1 MQIYILA
8 ATVIALLGA
17 CSAMTKRKDIQAMSL
32 RLSAVLSLAIS
43 VLVFPYYRLESDLP
57 IAMIEAFRAGISG
70 IAMGVNGDI
79 PYELGLSGQSLVIYR
94 ALLYGLYIIGPIA
107 GSMFLFS
114 FSQKLVSALS
124 FIGRKHFHVFSS
136 LNDSSIRLA
145 ESIAE
150 KKTGDAIVFCS
161 CKEPDISLANRA
173 RAIGALM
180 IEKDESD
187 IRLRKKK
194 YYEYFE
200 LDEDMRERIIA
211 TSRLCDKLLED
222 RNYDVKNVVVRVF
235 ADASQRELI
244 LNLERQYAGKIYL
257 RHIDEDNA
265 LAIEALSLCADE
277 LAGRTDCEVGVI
289 AEGSLGRAFV
299 SNLQCLLIKPEGKE
313 KILWISPF
321 AESEY
326 EGFIKEAPEAGIY
339 PIRAISYA
347 YGEEGKAFEGERNP
361 DVIFVLYKDGEKAYE
376 TAMRM
381 RRFLSSR
388 SPDLSCPKIYCYI
401 RDRNLHEIIREKD
414 VVLFGNIESSRSYDG
429 LINPDI
435 ERAAKRVHLSYLGAD
450 IGKLDPEKEAQL
462 MQESNFYQY
471 QNQESSFAE
480 ALALKYKEKYI
491 LSFKD
496 DDTISDREFIERWL
510 DDEEN
515 LRKMGDAEH
524 ERWNAYQ
531 RVHGWQRADRKQTEA
546 IIRKYEG
553 KKANDPELRLHP
565 AIVSNEELPEAEAM
579 VNELLEAY
587 GSNMR
592 VNYLESD
599 RDIVRK
605 LTYILDRKDS

>member
-32 RLSAVLSLAIS
+32 RLSAALSLAIS

-136 LNDSSIRLA
+136 LNDNSIRLA

-339 PIRAISYA
+339 PIRAISCA

-496 DDTISDREFIERWL
+496 DDMISDREFIERWL

-587 GSNMR
+587 GSNRR

-599 RDIVRK
+599 RGIVRK

>member
-32 RLSAVLSLAIS
+32 RLSAALSLAIS

-124 FIGRKHFHVFSS
+124 FIDRKHFHVFSS

-257 RHIDEDNA
+257 RHVDEDNA

-313 KILWISPF
+313 KILWIGPF

-339 PIRAISYA
+339 PIRAISCA

-450 IGKLDPEKEAQL
+450 IEKLDSEKEAQL
-462 MQESNFYQY
+462 MQESDFYQY

-491 LSFKD
+491 LSFRD
-496 DDTISDREFIERWL
+496 GDTISDREFIERWL
-510 DDEEN
+510 SDEEN

-531 RVHGWQRADRKQTEA
+531 RVHGWQRANRKQTEA

-587 GSNMR
+587 GSDRR

>member
-1 MQIYILA
+1 M
-8 ATVIALLGA
+8 
-17 CSAMTKRKDIQAMSL
+17 
-32 RLSAVLSLAIS
+32 
-43 VLVFPYYRLESDLP
+43 
-57 IAMIEAFRAGISG
+57 
-70 IAMGVNGDI
+70 
-79 PYELGLSGQSLVIYR
+79 
-94 ALLYGLYIIGPIA
+94 
-107 GSMFLFS
+107 
-114 FSQKLVSALS
+114 
-124 FIGRKHFHVFSS
+124 
-136 LNDSSIRLA
+136 
-145 ESIAE
+145 
-150 KKTGDAIVFCS
+150 
-161 CKEPDISLANRA
+161 
-173 RAIGALM
+173 
-180 IEKDESD
+180 
-187 IRLRKKK
+187 
-194 YYEYFE
+194 
-200 LDEDMRERIIA
+200 
-211 TSRLCDKLLED
+211 
-222 RNYDVKNVVVRVF
+222 
-235 ADASQRELI
+235 
-244 LNLERQYAGKIYL
+244 
-257 RHIDEDNA
+257 
-265 LAIEALSLCADE
+265 
-277 LAGRTDCEVGVI
+277 
-289 AEGSLGRAFV
+289 
-299 SNLQCLLIKPEGKE
+299 
-313 KILWISPF
+313 
-321 AESEY
+321 
-326 EGFIKEAPEAGIY
+326 
-339 PIRAISYA
+339 
-347 YGEEGKAFEGERNP
+347 
-361 DVIFVLYKDGEKAYE
+361 IFVLYKDGEKAYE
-376 TAMRM
+376 TTMRM

-450 IGKLDPEKEAQL
+450 IEKLDSEKEAQL
-462 MQESNFYQY
+462 MQESDFYQY

-587 GSNMR
+587 GSNRR

-605 LTYILDRKDS
+605 LTYILDRKDN

>member
-32 RLSAVLSLAIS
+32 RLSAALSLAIS

-339 PIRAISYA
+339 PIRAISCA

-587 GSNMR
+587 GSNRR